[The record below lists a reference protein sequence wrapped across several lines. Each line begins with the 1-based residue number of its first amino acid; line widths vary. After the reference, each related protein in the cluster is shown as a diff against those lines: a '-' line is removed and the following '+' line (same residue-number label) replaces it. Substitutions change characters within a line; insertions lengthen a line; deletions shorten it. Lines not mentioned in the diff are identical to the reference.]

1 MNGLVGQRRN
11 IFRPRFWR
19 MLRDIQRF
27 YREAPD
33 FLCSNSDNAYT
44 IGAFLENYNYSE
56 SFINDHLIPMGAAIW
71 STTVEEMKNYPVN
84 AFIRFFLSH
93 GLLNIT
99 NRPVWRTVR
108 GGSKEYVRRL
118 TESYKHNIRF
128 EKVLRISRKSDCVEI
143 KDILKNCILTK
154 GVKVDELPTFDI
166 EYLFLN
172 IRSRSIGESIEL
184 VVTCP
189 DDGETKVN
197 TTIYIDE
204 IEVKKNKEHSTDIK
218 IDDTYTM
225 RMKYPS
231 LDEFIDENF
240 NFEGQSDNSFDI
252 IASCID
258 MVFSEEEA
266 WEAKDCTKKELI
278 EFVEQMNSA
287 QFKQIENFFDTMPQ
301 LSHEIEVVNPKTKV
315 KSTVILEGLAS
326 FFG

>member
-1 MNGLVGQRRN
+1 MPLPKIVTPSYELTLPSNGKKIRYRPFLVKEEK
-11 IFRPRFWR
+11 I
-19 MLRDIQRF
+19 LILAI
-27 YREAPD
+27 E
-33 FLCSNSDNAYT
+33 SDS
-44 IGAFLENYNYSE
+44 L
-56 SFINDHLIPMGAAIW
+56 
-71 STTVEEMKNYPVN
+71 
-84 AFIRFFLSH
+84 
-93 GLLNIT
+93 
-99 NRPVWRTVR
+99 
-108 GGSKEYVRRL
+108 KE
-118 TESYKHNIRF
+118 
-128 EKVLRISRKSDCVEI
+128 ISRSI

-154 GVKVDELPTFDI
+154 GIKVDELPTFDI

-204 IEVKKNKEHSTDIK
+204 IEVKKNKEHNTDVK

-287 QFKQIENFFDTMPQ
+287 QFKEIEKFFDTMPQ

-315 KSTVILEGLAS
+315 KSTVTLEGLAS

>member
-1 MNGLVGQRRN
+1 MPLPKIVTPSYELTLPSNGKKISYRPFLVKEEK
-11 IFRPRFWR
+11 I
-19 MLRDIQRF
+19 LIL
-27 YREAPD
+27 A
-33 FLCSNSDNAYT
+33 
-44 IGAFLENYNYSE
+44 IE
-56 SFINDHLIPMGAAIW
+56 SSSL
-71 STTVEEMKNYPVN
+71 KQ
-84 AFIRFFLSH
+84 
-93 GLLNIT
+93 
-99 NRPVWRTVR
+99 
-108 GGSKEYVRRL
+108 
-118 TESYKHNIRF
+118 
-128 EKVLRISRKSDCVEI
+128 ISRSI

-172 IRSRSIGESIEL
+172 IRARSIGESIEL

-189 DDGETKVN
+189 DDNETKVN

-204 IEVKKNKEHSTDIK
+204 IEVKRNDEHNTDIK

-240 NFEGQSDNSFDI
+240 NFDEQSDNSFEI

-266 WEAKDCTKKELI
+266 WEAKDCTKKELT
-278 EFVEQMNSA
+278 EFVEQLNSA
-287 QFKQIENFFDTMPQ
+287 QFKEIEQFFDTMPQ
-301 LSHEIEVVNPKTKV
+301 LSHDIEVQNPKTKV
-315 KSTVILEGLAS
+315 KSTVKLEGLAS

>member
-1 MNGLVGQRRN
+1 MPLPKIVTPSYELTLPSNGKKIRYRPFLVKEEK
-11 IFRPRFWR
+11 I
-19 MLRDIQRF
+19 LILAI
-27 YREAPD
+27 E
-33 FLCSNSDNAYT
+33 SDS
-44 IGAFLENYNYSE
+44 L
-56 SFINDHLIPMGAAIW
+56 
-71 STTVEEMKNYPVN
+71 
-84 AFIRFFLSH
+84 
-93 GLLNIT
+93 
-99 NRPVWRTVR
+99 
-108 GGSKEYVRRL
+108 KE
-118 TESYKHNIRF
+118 
-128 EKVLRISRKSDCVEI
+128 ISRSI

-154 GVKVDELPTFDI
+154 GIKVDELPTFDI

-204 IEVKKNKEHSTDIK
+204 IEVKKNKEHNTDVK